1 MLGFFTKKNNKEN
14 DDYDPE
20 KITLEYK
27 GDVISCGD
35 YEAFTLNRDDPS
47 SNQEYPYHMFTPDG
61 FGKITYKDEG
71 KIIEQYEGEFEAG
84 QYNGKGRLFFKG
96 KIFEGI
102 FKANKFVKWG
112 HETYIAG

>member
-1 MLGFFTKKNNKEN
+1 
-14 DDYDPE
+14 
-20 KITLEYK
+20 
-27 GDVISCGD
+27 
-35 YEAFTLNRDDPS
+35 
-47 SNQEYPYHMFTPDG
+47 MFTPDG

-102 FKANKFVKWG
+102 FKANKFVK
-112 HETYIAG
+112 